1 MSVEKLP
8 GFRLERTGRLGSRFR
23 ALGVGDFRLAAGY
36 VRDLPYGRNSDRSDW
51 GLVLAENR
59 GTCSTKHALLA
70 ALAREHGASV
80 ELRLGVYLMDGTNTP
95 GVAGVLEASGLAG
108 LPEAHCYL
116 AYRGERVDVTGV
128 EANTAKEFLYEE
140 SIEPDQIGAYKLD
153 LHRRF
158 LRTWATERRLDP
170 ERVWRVREEC
180 IGALS
185 ARARSG
191 TEDNL

>member
-8 GFRLERTGRLGSRFR
+8 DFWLETTGRLGSHFR
-23 ALGVGDFRLAAGY
+23 ALWVEDFRQAAVY
-36 VRDLPYGRNSDRSDW
+36 VRGLPYARTSDRSDFF
-51 GLVLAENR
+51 LVLTERR

-70 ALAREHGASV
+70 GLAREHGADV
-80 ELRLGVYLMDGTNTP
+80 ELRLGIYLMDGTNTP
-95 GVAGVLEASGLAG
+95 GVAGVLEARGLAG

-128 EANTAKEFLYEE
+128 EADSVKEFLYEE

-153 LHRRF
+153 FHRRF

-180 IGALS
+180 IRALS

-191 TEDNL
+191 TEEDL

>member
-1 MSVEKLP
+1 MSLEKLP
-8 GFRLERTGRLGSRFR
+8 DFRLETSGHLGTRFR
-23 ALGVGDFRLAAGY
+23 ALGVEDFRQAAGY
-36 VRDLPYGRNSDRSDW
+36 VRDLPYARNSDRSVFF
-51 GLVLAENR
+51 LVLTERR

-70 ALAREHGASV
+70 ALAREHGVGV
-80 ELRLGVYLMDGTNTP
+80 ELRLGVYLMDGANTP
-95 GVAGVLEASGLAG
+95 AVAGVLEARGLAG

-128 EANTAKEFLYEE
+128 EADTVKEFLYEE

-158 LRTWATERRLDP
+158 LRMWATERRLDP
-170 ERVWRVREEC
+170 EWVWRVREEC

-191 TEDNL
+191 TENDL

>member
-8 GFRLERTGRLGSRFR
+8 GFRLERSGHLGTRFR
-23 ALGVGDFRLAAGY
+23 ALGIEDFRQAAAY

-70 ALAREHGASV
+70 ALAREQGADV
-80 ELRLGVYLMDGTNTP
+80 ELRLGVYLMDRANTP
-95 GVAGVLEASGLAG
+95 AVAGVLDAHGLAG

-128 EANTAKEFLYEE
+128 ESDTVEDFLYEE
-140 SIEPDQIGAYKLD
+140 PIEPEQIGAYKVR

-158 LRTWATERRLDP
+158 VRTWASERSLDSG
-170 ERVWRVREEC
+170 RVWRVREEC
-180 IGALS
+180 IGAL
-185 ARARSG
+185 A
-191 TEDNL
+191 TPD